1 MHPESG
7 MDWLRSHAL
16 ALPLLVKG
24 RAEKDLRVGSVLR
37 KTASVRLDLRPMV
50 APRTRP
56 SLVDRYAST

>member
-37 KTASVRLDLRPMV
+37 KTAWSAWTFDQWLRP
-50 APRTRP
+50 ARG
-56 SLVDRYAST
+56 LAL